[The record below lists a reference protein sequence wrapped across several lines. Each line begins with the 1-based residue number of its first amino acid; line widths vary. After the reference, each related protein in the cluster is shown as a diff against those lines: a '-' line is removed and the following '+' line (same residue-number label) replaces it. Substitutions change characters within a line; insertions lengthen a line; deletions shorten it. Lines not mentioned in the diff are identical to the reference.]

1 MIHNSEIVICAVSI
15 AVLASAVT
23 LAVMEAKRFKRTLDG
38 KPKKKIQVV
47 HDHGET
53 FVQAVV
59 EDGEKQNE

>member
-23 LAVMEAKRFKRTLDG
+23 LAVMEIKRSKRTLDG

-59 EDGEKQNE
+59 EDEDKQNE

>member
-1 MIHNSEIVICAVSI
+1 MIYNSNMIIGAVSL

-23 LAVMEAKRFKRTLDG
+23 LIVIEVKRSKRTLDG

-59 EDGEKQNE
+59 DGKEK

>member
-1 MIHNSEIVICAVSI
+1 MIYNSNMIIGAVSL

-23 LAVMEAKRFKRTLDG
+23 LIVMEVKRAKCTLDG
-38 KPKKKIQVV
+38 KPKKKVQVV

-59 EDGEKQNE
+59 NGKEE

>member
-1 MIHNSEIVICAVSI
+1 MIHNSEIVIGAVLL

-23 LAVMEAKRFKRTLDG
+23 LAVMEVKRSKRTPDG

-59 EDGEKQNE
+59 EDGEEQNE

>member
-1 MIHNSEIVICAVSI
+1 MIHNSEIIVGAVSL
-15 AVLASAVT
+15 AVLVSAVT
-23 LAVMEAKRFKRTLDG
+23 LVIMEIKRSKRDLDG

-59 EDGEKQNE
+59 DGEENQDE

>member
-23 LAVMEAKRFKRTLDG
+23 LAIMEVKRSKRTLDG

-59 EDGEKQNE
+59 EDEEKQNE

>member
-1 MIHNSEIVICAVSI
+1 MIYNSEIVIGAVSL

-23 LAVMEAKRFKRTLDG
+23 LAIMEVKRSKRTLDG

-59 EDGEKQNE
+59 EDEEKQNE

>member
-1 MIHNSEIVICAVSI
+1 MIYNSEIVIGAVSL

-23 LAVMEAKRFKRTLDG
+23 LAVMEVKRSKRTLDG

-59 EDGEKQNE
+59 EDADKQNE

>member
-1 MIHNSEIVICAVSI
+1 MIYNSEIVIGAVSL
-15 AVLASAVT
+15 AVLASTVT
-23 LAVMEAKRFKRTLDG
+23 LVVMEVKRSKRTLDG

-59 EDGEKQNE
+59 EDEDKQNE

>member
-1 MIHNSEIVICAVSI
+1 MIYNSEIVIGAVSL

-23 LAVMEAKRFKRTLDG
+23 LAIMEVKRSKRTLDG
-38 KPKKKIQVV
+38 KPKKKIQVA

-59 EDGEKQNE
+59 EDEEKQNE

>member
-1 MIHNSEIVICAVSI
+1 MIYNSEIVIGAVSL

-23 LAVMEAKRFKRTLDG
+23 LVVMEVKRSKRALDG

-59 EDGEKQNE
+59 EDEDKQNE

>member
-1 MIHNSEIVICAVSI
+1 MIIGAVSL

-23 LAVMEAKRFKRTLDG
+23 LIVIEVKRAKRTLDG

-59 EDGEKQNE
+59 DGKEE

>member
-1 MIHNSEIVICAVSI
+1 MIYNSNMIIGAVSL

-23 LAVMEAKRFKRTLDG
+23 LIVMEVKRAKRTLDG

-47 HDHGET
+47 HDNGET

-59 EDGEKQNE
+59 DGKEE

>member
-1 MIHNSEIVICAVSI
+1 MIHNSEIIIGAVSL
-15 AVLASAVT
+15 AVLVSAVT
-23 LAVMEAKRFKRTLDG
+23 LLIMEVKRSKHTLDG

-59 EDGEKQNE
+59 DGEEK

>member
-1 MIHNSEIVICAVSI
+1 MIHNSSVIISAVSLGI
-15 AVLASAVT
+15 LASAVT
-23 LAVMEAKRFKRTLDG
+23 LLIMEVKRAKRTLDG

-59 EDGEKQNE
+59 DGKEK

>member
-1 MIHNSEIVICAVSI
+1 MIHNSEIVIGAVSLGI
-15 AVLASAVT
+15 LVSALT
-23 LAVMEAKRFKRTLDG
+23 LVVMEVKRSKRTLDG

-59 EDGEKQNE
+59 DGKEK

>member
-1 MIHNSEIVICAVSI
+1 MIHNSEIVIGAVSL
-15 AVLASAVT
+15 AVLVSAVT
-23 LAVMEAKRFKRTLDG
+23 LVVMEVKRSKRTLDG

-59 EDGEKQNE
+59 EDEDKQNE

>member
-1 MIHNSEIVICAVSI
+1 MIYDSEIVIGAVSLG
-15 AVLASAVT
+15 VLVSAVA
-23 LAVMEAKRFKRTLDG
+23 LLIMEVKRSKRTLDG

-59 EDGEKQNE
+59 DGKEV

>member
-1 MIHNSEIVICAVSI
+1 MIYNSEIVIGAVSL
-15 AVLASAVT
+15 AVLAIAVT
-23 LAVMEAKRFKRTLDG
+23 LAVMEVKRSKRTLDG

-59 EDGEKQNE
+59 EDEDKQNE

>member
-1 MIHNSEIVICAVSI
+1 MIHNSEIVICAVSL
-15 AVLASAVT
+15 AVLVSAVT
-23 LAVMEAKRFKRTLDG
+23 LVVMEVKRSKRTLDG

-59 EDGEKQNE
+59 EDEDKQNE

>member
-1 MIHNSEIVICAVSI
+1 MIYNSEIVIGAVSL
-15 AVLASAVT
+15 AVLASAET
-23 LAVMEAKRFKRTLDG
+23 LAIMAVKRSKRTLDG

-59 EDGEKQNE
+59 EDEEKQNE

>member
-1 MIHNSEIVICAVSI
+1 MIHNSEIVIGAVSLV
-15 AVLASAVT
+15 VLVSAVT
-23 LAVMEAKRFKRTLDG
+23 LVVMEVKRSKRTLDG

-59 EDGEKQNE
+59 EDEDKQNE

>member
-1 MIHNSEIVICAVSI
+1 MIYNSEIVIGAVSL
-15 AVLASAVT
+15 AVLVSAVT
-23 LAVMEAKRFKRTLDG
+23 LVVMEVKRSKRTLDG

-59 EDGEKQNE
+59 EDEDKQNE

>member
-1 MIHNSEIVICAVSI
+1 MIYNSNMIIGAVSL

-23 LAVMEAKRFKRTLDG
+23 LIVMEVKRSKRTLDG
-38 KPKKKIQVV
+38 TPKKKIQAV

-59 EDGEKQNE
+59 DGKEE

>member
-1 MIHNSEIVICAVSI
+1 MIYNSEIVIGAVSL

-23 LAVMEAKRFKRTLDG
+23 LAVMEVKRSKRTLDG

>member
-1 MIHNSEIVICAVSI
+1 MIHNSSVIISAVSLGI
-15 AVLASAVT
+15 LASAVT
-23 LAVMEAKRFKRTLDG
+23 LLIMEVKRAKRTLDG

-59 EDGEKQNE
+59 DGKEE

>member
-1 MIHNSEIVICAVSI
+1 MIYNSNMIIGAVSL

-23 LAVMEAKRFKRTLDG
+23 LIVIEVKRSRRTLDG

-59 EDGEKQNE
+59 DGEEK

>member
-1 MIHNSEIVICAVSI
+1 MIYNSNMIIGAVSL

-23 LAVMEAKRFKRTLDG
+23 LIVMEVKRAKRTWDG
-38 KPKKKIQVV
+38 TPKKKIQVV

-59 EDGEKQNE
+59 DGKEE

>member
-1 MIHNSEIVICAVSI
+1 MIYNSEIVIGAISL

-23 LAVMEAKRFKRTLDG
+23 LVIMEVKRSKRTLDG

-59 EDGEKQNE
+59 EDKDKQNE